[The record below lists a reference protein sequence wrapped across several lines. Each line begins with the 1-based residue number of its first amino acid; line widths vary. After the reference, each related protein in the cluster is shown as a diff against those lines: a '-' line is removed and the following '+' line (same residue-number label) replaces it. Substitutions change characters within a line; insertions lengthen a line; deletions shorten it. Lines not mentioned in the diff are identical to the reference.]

1 MTKIRNVWLVV
12 LLLGLSAPLYAEL
25 DARGKADA
33 AVADIL
39 FNYDGAEEFASYAVR
54 ADGFVDITFARNMP
68 DALYSELLAK
78 LKGDP
83 QIPGVLAGKT
93 GRACRL
99 W

>member
-1 MTKIRNVWLVV
+1 MVSFARMVLVV
-12 LLLGLSAPLYAEL
+12 LLLGMSTLLHAEM
-25 DARGKADA
+25 DARSKADA

-39 FNYDGAEEFASYAVR
+39 FDYEGAEEFASYAVR
-54 ADGFVDITFARNMP
+54 DNGFVDITFARNMP

-78 LKGDP
+78 LKHDAN
-83 QIPGVLAGKT
+83 IPGVLAGKT